1 MCAED
6 EPITLKEKAC
16 RSVCSRCQW
25 VMIERWNPLSAVT
38 QVTSKVKKF
47 RDKTLKTNRVGGT
60 PDRIGIVWVGDL
72 PEERRIWLSHIEDD
86 GEKKYGAESTNQEFW
101 SEKRKLLHTTGSV
114 LKLTVAV
121 SVTISISVQKWHSR
135 IRLRIFSCNRMKRPE
150 VREEECPC
158 GRMCRWPCKDYVK
171 RMCIDSFWKVAPS
184 RILVLQDSKVEA
196 DLVKSALMRIVSLM
210 NNLLKG
216 PRGII
221 SSHVEEEWFA
231 RKRMATCCQ
240 LWQVTSDRG
249 DPISIVTPVMSW
261 SEDLFNADHRTHGIW
276 VVFQDMKPPK
286 SILRKSSDMK
296 KPIQRV
302 KNHESYCTSH

>member
-16 RSVCSRCQW
+16 RSVCSIRQW
-25 VMIERWNPLSAVT
+25 VMIERGNPLSAVT

-47 RDKTLKTNRVGGT
+47 RDKTLKTNRVRGT
-60 PDRIGIVWVGDL
+60 PDRIGIVGVGDL

-135 IRLRIFSCNRMKRPE
+135 IRLRFFHATGWKRPE

-158 GRMCRWPCKDYVK
+158 GRMCPMAMQGLRQRNVHRLILKSGTLQNTCSTRLKSGGRLGEKCSHAHRQFDEQPFERSK
-171 RMCIDSFWKVAPS
+171 RNY
-184 RILVLQDSKVEA
+184 Q
-196 DLVKSALMRIVSLM
+196 
-210 NNLLKG
+210 
-216 PRGII
+216 
-221 SSHVEEEWFA
+221 
-231 RKRMATCCQ
+231 
-240 LWQVTSDRG
+240 
-249 DPISIVTPVMSW
+249 
-261 SEDLFNADHRTHGIW
+261 
-276 VVFQDMKPPK
+276 
-286 SILRKSSDMK
+286 
-296 KPIQRV
+296 
-302 KNHESYCTSH
+302 

>member
-16 RSVCSRCQW
+16 RSVCSLRQW
-25 VMIERWNPLSAVT
+25 IMIERWNPLSAVT

-171 RMCIDSFWKVAPS
+171 GMCIDSFWKVAPS

-196 DLVKSALMRIVSLM
+196 DLEKSALMRIVSLM
-210 NNLLKG
+210 NNLLK
-216 PRGII
+216 R
-221 SSHVEEEWFA
+221 S
-231 RKRMATCCQ
+231 KRNYQ
-240 LWQVTSDRG
+240 
-249 DPISIVTPVMSW
+249 
-261 SEDLFNADHRTHGIW
+261 
-276 VVFQDMKPPK
+276 
-286 SILRKSSDMK
+286 
-296 KPIQRV
+296 
-302 KNHESYCTSH
+302 